1 MAQPVYQGM
10 LDRGVRK
17 DRALLKLILASAAM
31 LAVPFF
37 SWNSPATAQTIEAR
51 RIADAQYVRI
61 EMIKFRPGGEDRAF
75 ELEERYLTPA
85 WEASGLTLPLELH
98 TQTGPWD
105 RIYVHLLRGGLA
117 DVEWQVSP
125 DRATFLAALSRVA
138 GSRDRALEIIA
149 EWDALVERRES
160 TLGHKHPAG

>member
-1 MAQPVYQGM
+1 MAQPVYQRIH
-10 LDRGVRK
+10 DRGFGRIGP
-17 DRALLKLILASAAM
+17 LKLILACAAI
-31 LAVPFF
+31 LVAPFF
-37 SWNSPATAQTIEAR
+37 PWDSPATAQTIEAR

-61 EMIKFRPGGEDRAF
+61 GMIKFRPGGEDRAF

-85 WEASGLTLPLELH
+85 WAASGLTPPLELH

>member
-1 MAQPVYQGM
+1 MAQPVYQRM
-10 LDRGVRK
+10 FDRGFWM
-17 DRALLKLILASAAM
+17 DRALLKLILAFAIFAAPS
-31 LAVPFF
+31 L
-37 SWNSPATAQTIEAR
+37 SWDSPATAQTIEAR

-85 WEASGLTLPLELH
+85 WAASGLTPPLELH

-125 DRATFLAALSRVA
+125 DRAIFLTALARVA
-138 GSRDRALEIIA
+138 GSRDRALEIMA